1 MAQNK
6 YVSAGVQRD
15 NDGTSIYLLDF
26 KTDTLIIY
34 SITHSTS
41 VIIRTVWSVGG
52 SMQYILC

>member
-15 NDGTSIYLLDF
+15 SDGTSIYLLDF
-26 KTDTLIIY
+26 TTDTLIIY

-41 VIIRTVWSVGG
+41 VIIRTVWSVGD